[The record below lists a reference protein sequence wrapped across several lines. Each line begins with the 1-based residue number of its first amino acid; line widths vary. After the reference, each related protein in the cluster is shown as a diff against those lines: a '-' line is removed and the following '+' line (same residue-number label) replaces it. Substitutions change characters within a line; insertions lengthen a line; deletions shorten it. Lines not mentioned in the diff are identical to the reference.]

1 MGLVTDKVNM
11 RSFENSLVDVMAI
24 SGSWVTGN
32 QTIQMYGNVKIEFFA
47 NYVLIDNTTLIPT
60 SKILRITLSHVE
72 EEDVSN

>member
-11 RSFENSLVDVMAI
+11 RSFENNLVDVMAI

>member
-1 MGLVTDKVNM
+1 MALVTDKVNM

>member
-60 SKILRITLSHVE
+60 SKILKITLSHVE
-72 EEDVSN
+72 EEE

>member
-1 MGLVTDKVNM
+1 MALVTDKVNM

-47 NYVLIDNTTLIPT
+47 NYVLIDNETLIPK

-72 EEDVSN
+72 GNE

>member
-1 MGLVTDKVNM
+1 MALVTDKVNM
-11 RSFENSLVDVMAI
+11 RSFENNLVDVMAI

-60 SKILRITLSHVE
+60 SKILRITFSYVE
-72 EEDVSN
+72 EEE

>member
-1 MGLVTDKVNM
+1 MALVTDKVNM
-11 RSFENSLVDVMAI
+11 RSFENNLVDVMAI

-60 SKILRITLSHVE
+60 SKILKITLSHVE
-72 EEDVSN
+72 GDE

>member
-1 MGLVTDKVNM
+1 M
-11 RSFENSLVDVMAI
+11 
-24 SGSWVTGN
+24 TGN

-72 EEDVSN
+72 EED

>member
-47 NYVLIDNTTLIPT
+47 NYVLIDNTTLIPS

>member
-1 MGLVTDKVNM
+1 MALVTDKVNM
-11 RSFENSLVDVMAI
+11 RSFENNLVDVMAI

>member
-11 RSFENSLVDVMAI
+11 RSFENNLVDVMAI

-47 NYVLIDNTTLIPT
+47 NYVLIDNETLIPT

>member
-1 MGLVTDKVNM
+1 MALVTDKVNM
-11 RSFENSLVDVMAI
+11 RSFENNLVDVMTI

-60 SKILRITLSHVE
+60 SKILRITLSHIE
-72 EEDVSN
+72 GNE

>member
-1 MGLVTDKVNM
+1 MALVTDKVNM
-11 RSFENSLVDVMAI
+11 RSFENNLVDVMAI

-32 QTIQMYGNVKIEFFA
+32 QTIQMYGSVKIEFFA
-47 NYVLIDNTTLIPT
+47 NYVLIDNTTLIPS

>member
-1 MGLVTDKVNM
+1 MALVTDKVNM
-11 RSFENSLVDVMAI
+11 RSFENNLVDVMAI

-47 NYVLIDNTTLIPT
+47 NYVLVDNETLIPT

-72 EEDVSN
+72 EED

>member
-72 EEDVSN
+72 EED